1 MVDEMKRIKLVNWI
15 LSLHPTKSYEVK
27 VNSFCMCKSLIKINI
42 VQTQLWEKP
51 IYKLCLQKQHILP
64 GLFIRKLCYGEM
76 NYFDTLDS
84 FFFFWGKKWA
94 NQACQNIHFTHHSP
108 HFTHQNTLTHG
119 PFITSLTNMQSILI
133 CSGGQQTLTAHL
145 L

>member
-1 MVDEMKRIKLVNWI
+1 MKRIKLVNWI

-64 GLFIRKLCYGEM
+64 GLFIRKLLWWNELFWYAWFILFLLREKVSQSSLSK
-76 NYFDTLDS
+76 YS
-84 FFFFWGKKWA
+84 FHPPLTSF
-94 NQACQNIHFTHHSP
+94 HSP
-108 HFTHQNTLTHG
+108 KHSYTWAIYYQFNKYAVN
-119 PFITSLTNMQSILI
+119 FDMQWWTADTD
-133 CSGGQQTLTAHL
+133 CSFAIKF
-145 L
+145 